1 MGLRKEGDL
10 NGMDLPSNADDKVDL
25 GFGRNVEV
33 TRSPRSSLQSDFLLL
48 LGKILFYIRF
58 SPLED
63 YLAFCLCC
71 L

>member
-10 NGMDLPSNADDKVDL
+10 NGIDLPSNANDKVDL

-48 LGKILFYIRF
+48 LGKILFYI
-58 SPLED
+58 
-63 YLAFCLCC
+63 
-71 L
+71 